1 MANYTEIYE
10 IITEKKP
17 TYKYRLDKFKKA
29 HNYDPKT
36 GTIEIGGTKQK
47 FIYTGGSNKKIALPD
62 AYNLIHA
69 GRDSGIRMNTASFN
83 QRHPTTSEFIA
94 NHEYGHAAEE
104 KDKKKILRGDYGAS
118 APTSLSGL
126 MRNPKTTHIA
136 KQMWREFKAGTLT
149 QSKCDQYENRM
160 ARALDIQTND
170 ADPVTSRTHL
180 HNAICDIIQKHNV
193 SSTHGRDSGEY
204 KADYYATTHTK
215 GGKKSGKS
223 TLKDL
228 ARVANKQYKAKKGEF
243 TNTNPRIRDLETEIS
258 HYNKMRKN
266 YEISAK
272 AHVSD
277 SKNIHRRA
285 DILQSIADKAHAK
298 GIENLYERRP
308 RYGDKN
314 GRDEWLKLR
323 NDLSDN
329 IKKMD
334 QRVNKLRDIASSY
347 NTHAYDDRFNAFR
360 AKQKRNHGRDQRNH
374 EQRKLNDLRK
384 QEISGARSEIN
395 ARLDAIDKLSKNK
408 NADYIKMHK

>member
-1 MANYTEIYE
+1 MPNYTEIYE

-29 HNYDPKT
+29 HNYNPKT

-47 FIYTGGSNKKIALPD
+47 FIYTGGSNKKNTLPG
-62 AYNLIHA
+62 AYNLMRA
-69 GRDSGIRMNTASFN
+69 GRDSGIRMDRASFN
-83 QRHPTTSEFIA
+83 QRHPATSEFIA
-94 NHEYGHAAEE
+94 NHEYGHAVEE
-104 KDKKKILRGDYGAS
+104 KDKKKILRGDYGDS
-118 APTSLSGL
+118 APTNLSGL
-126 MRNPKTTHIA
+126 MRNPKTTDIA

-170 ADPVTSRTHL
+170 GDPVTSRIHL

-193 SSTHGRDSGEY
+193 SSRHGGDSDEY
-204 KADYYATTHTK
+204 KADYYATTHIK

-223 TLKDL
+223 ALKDL
-228 ARVANKQYKAKKGEF
+228 DRVTNKQYKAKKGVF
-243 TNTNPRIRDLETEIS
+243 TNTNTRIRDLEQSIS

-272 AHVSD
+272 AHDYD

-285 DILQSIADKAHAK
+285 DILRSIADEAHAK
-298 GIENLYERRP
+298 GLENLYERRP
-308 RYGDKN
+308 HYGDKN

-334 QRVNKLRDIASSY
+334 QRVNKLRDIASSHS
-347 NTHAYDDRFNAFR
+347 THASDDRLNAFR
-360 AKQKRNHGRDQRNH
+360 AKQKRNHDRDQRNH
-374 EQRKLNDLRK
+374 EQRKWDDLRK
-384 QEISGARSEIN
+384 RAISGSRSEIN

>member
-29 HNYDPKT
+29 HNYNPKT

-47 FIYTGGSNKKIALPD
+47 FIYTGGSNKKNTLPG
-62 AYNLIHA
+62 AYNLMHA

-104 KDKKKILRGDYGAS
+104 KDKKKILRGDYDAS
-118 APTSLSGL
+118 APMSLSGL

-136 KQMWREFKAGTLT
+136 KQMWKEFKAGTLT

-180 HNAICDIIQKHNV
+180 HNAIRDIIQNHNV
-193 SSTHGRDSGEY
+193 SSSHGRDSDEY
-204 KADYYATTHTK
+204 KADYYATTHIK
-215 GGKKSGKS
+215 GGKKSSKS
-223 TLKDL
+223 ALKDL
-228 ARVANKQYKAKKGEF
+228 VRVTNKQYKAKKGVF
-243 TNTNPRIRDLETEIS
+243 TNTNTRICDLDQRIS
-258 HYNKMRKN
+258 HYNNMRKIH
-266 YEISAK
+266 EISAK
-272 AHVSD
+272 VHDSD
-277 SKNIHRRA
+277 SKNMHRRA
-285 DILQSIADKAHAK
+285 DILQSMADKAHAK
-298 GIENLYERRP
+298 GLDNLHERRP

-314 GRDEWLKLR
+314 GHDEWLKLR
-323 NDLSDN
+323 NDLSDD
-329 IKKMD
+329 IKKMH
-334 QRVNKLRDIASSY
+334 QQVNKLRDTASSY
-347 NTHAYDDRFNAFR
+347 STHAYDDRFNAFR
-360 AKQKRNHGRDQRNH
+360 AKQKRNHARDQRNH
-374 EQRKLNDLRK
+374 EQRKWDDSRK
-384 QEISGARSEIN
+384 QGISGARSEIN